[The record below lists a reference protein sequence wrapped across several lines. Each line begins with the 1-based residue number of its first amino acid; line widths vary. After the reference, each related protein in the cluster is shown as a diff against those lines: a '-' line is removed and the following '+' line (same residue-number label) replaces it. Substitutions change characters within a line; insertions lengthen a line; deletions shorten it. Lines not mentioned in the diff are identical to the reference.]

1 MKPFLVLIALSL
13 LGLNAHA
20 GLNKWVD
27 AEGKVHYSDSPPPDV
42 KAQTVRPLS
51 GKGQAEAPAS
61 YSPKSYTERE
71 AELKKSGLEKEEA
84 TKKKEQQD
92 AAAEAR
98 KRNCAAARQHARS
111 LEEGTRVFNY
121 DANGERVYLDD
132 DARAQ
137 RLEEA
142 RKTIS
147 ADCD

>member
-20 GLNKWVD
+20 ALNKWVD

-61 YSPKSYTERE
+61 YSSKSYTERE
-71 AELKKSGLEKEEA
+71 AELKKSSLEKEE
-84 TKKKEQQD
+84 TSKKKAQQD

-121 DANGERVYLDD
+121 DANGERAYLDD